1 MNGYKEYSQSEIIE
15 FVNNRLGENRLKGD
29 EITLANCPYCGRTKK
44 FNININSGL
53 FRCWHIEC
61 NATGGIAKLVK
72 DFGAGGGEKVE
83 HKTYEKKE
91 IPINLN
97 EQIKKIKFTK
107 LTDEYLQYFKNRGIS
122 KETTDKCKVMLSG
135 NKIMFVYK
143 TNENIMA
150 VKYRTIDKVLTAEK
164 GSKTTLWNVND
175 IDFSKSW
182 IICEGEIDHLSFV
195 ECGLTNVTSVSSGAG
210 GMDWIELFYEKL
222 ESCKEIILAFDD
234 DKSGKLAIRTILK
247 RLSPKKIKIMT
258 YKGEKDCNDLLIKH
272 GKDAVI
278 QEYKNA
284 QPYNL
289 EGLYNA
295 GEISDEYKPERIKS
309 GFGCFN
315 RSIGGFVMG
324 GITVI
329 TGTPGSGKSTI
340 ISQMVL
346 DTTEQNEKTYIYTGE
361 LRKEVY
367 MQWLLLQSC
376 RVQDTESI
384 KCEVRERVEH
394 KAKKEK
400 IPQIKNW
407 LNEKVY
413 LFEKERA
420 ASEDELFESMIF
432 AYKKHGIKLFIIDNL
447 MKVKFKNTVNGKFDS
462 QYQFVDSLKSFAN
475 NYNVHV
481 ILVAHPKKPENGGK
495 ITNIYEISGAS
506 EIVNLS
512 DNVITM
518 HRYTEKELNER
529 EELKEK
535 GVTTN
540 LSIFKNREFG
550 DMTANIHLCF
560 DWRNRRFKEPDEYE
574 KTYGWEDEFGF

>member
-1 MNGYKEYSQSEIIE
+1 MNGYKTYTQSEIIE
-15 FVNNRLGENRLKGD
+15 FVNQYLGQNRIKGD
-29 EITLANCPYCGRTKK
+29 EITLANCPYCGRSKK
-44 FNININSGL
+44 FNINIESGL
-53 FRCWHIEC
+53 FRCWHSDC
-61 NATGGIAKLVK
+61 NTTGGIAKLVK
-72 DFGAGGGEKVE
+72 DFGSGGEKMDK
-83 HKTYEKKE
+83 KTYEKPEKK
-91 IPINLN
+91 INLS
-97 EQIKKIKFTK
+97 EEIKKIKFTK
-107 LTDEYLQYFKNRGIS
+107 LTDEYLQYFLKRGIT
-122 KETTDKCKVMLSG
+122 KETLDKCKVMLNG
-135 NKIMFVYK
+135 NRIAFGYKVGEKI
-143 TNENIMA
+143 IA
-150 VKYRTIDKVLTAEK
+150 VKYRTIDKQLSSET
-164 GSKTTLWNVND
+164 GSKTTLWNADAID
-175 IDFSKSW
+175 ITKPW
-182 IICEGEIDHLSFV
+182 IICEGEIDHMSFM
-195 ECGLTNVTSVSSGAG
+195 ECGLTNVTSVSHGANSL
-210 GMDWIELFYEKL
+210 DWIEAFYDKL
-222 ESCKEIILAFDD
+222 NNCKEIILAFDC
-234 DKSGKLAIRTILK
+234 DKVGELAVRSILK
-247 RLSPKKIKIMT
+247 RLDASKIKIMT
-258 YKGEKDCNDLLIKH
+258 YRGEKDCNDLYVKH
-272 GKDAVI
+272 GKDAVT
-278 QEYKNA
+278 QEYNNA

-309 GFGCFN
+309 GFECFN

-367 MQWLLLQSC
+367 MQWLLLQAC
-376 RVQDTESI
+376 RIQDTESV
-384 KCEVRERVEH
+384 KCEVREKVEH
-394 KAKKEK
+394 RAKKEK
-400 IPQIKNW
+400 VNKIKGW

-420 ASEDELFESMIF
+420 ATEDELFESMIF

-447 MKVKFKNTVNGKFDS
+447 MKVKFKHTANGKFDS
-462 QYQFVDSLKSFAN
+462 QYQFVDALKSFAN

-481 ILVAHPKKPENGGK
+481 ILVAHPKKPESGSK

-560 DWRNRRFKEPDEYE
+560 DWRNRRFKEVDEHE
-574 KTYGWEDEFGF
+574 KTYGWEDEYGF